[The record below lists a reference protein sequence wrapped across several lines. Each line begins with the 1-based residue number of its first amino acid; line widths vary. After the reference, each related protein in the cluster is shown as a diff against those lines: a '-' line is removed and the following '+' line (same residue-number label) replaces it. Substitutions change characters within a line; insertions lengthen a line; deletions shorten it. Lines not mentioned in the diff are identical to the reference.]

1 MSKSEKAPITDAVEQ
16 VVRSVLVPTLKERG
30 FRKQRHHWWG
40 DTDATHRAVTVQS
53 SQYNSVANGRFTI
66 EIGVSYPCVGEDRPN
81 KPGALYCRHRERIG
95 FLLQEPH
102 DLWWSYED
110 ARDPVERLKNE
121 DSLREVWST
130 AGLPFL
136 DRVEDPTEY
145 MEYLLREPAAGPPG
159 IEAIELAQGLGSQ
172 AYLDRAIDGYLTD
185 LRSDHHVHTYQN
197 PFSVGDL
204 AVYYAE
210 LLPHLHA
217 AGRSLTGDDLERAH
231 EAVTET
237 VKALEAGHQH
247 YRYRHHNRAGLLNE
261 LGDLLGIETSPGA
274 PHRLRLRRSSDLSEL
289 ACVVIGSA
297 QYAEGVPSRRCCTQV
312 ARRPEPAPENDRRSD
327 LKPGLTCWFF
337 WWSGPASIR

>member
-16 VVRSVLVPTLKERG
+16 AVRSVLVPTLKERG

-95 FLLQEPH
+95 FLLQDPH

-110 ARDPVERLKNE
+110 ACDPAERLKNE

-172 AYLDRAIDGYLTD
+172 AYLDGAIDGYLTD
-185 LRSDHHVHTYQN
+185 LRSDRHVHTYQN
-197 PFSVGDL
+197 PFPVGDL
-204 AVYYAE
+204 AVFYAE

-261 LGDLLGIETSPGA
+261 LGDLLGIETRPA
-274 PHRLRLRRSSDLSEL
+274 LLTASD
-289 ACVVIGSA
+289 
-297 QYAEGVPSRRCCTQV
+297 
-312 ARRPEPAPENDRRSD
+312 
-327 LKPGLTCWFF
+327 
-337 WWSGPASIR
+337 